1 MDIKYY
7 LDDNPSIPEFVMKE
21 MRERLGGDEDDTSL
35 DEKILSLS
43 PRDFLQEWLNW
54 NGLFAYAD
62 FIIEALYMAYGIS
75 LEDYPFE
82 REIKRE
88 VDKW

>member
-43 PRDFLQEWLNW
+43 PRGFLQEWLNW
-54 NGLFAYAD
+54 NGLFTYAD
-62 FIIEALYMAYGIS
+62 FIIEAFYMAYGIS